1 MEFTKTTKNEQ
12 TAETVDEISASMR
25 SCKNCVH
32 SMVCE
37 ARRTLFRSLTQFDRE
52 FGDMVD
58 IGVIHNEDSSC
69 VDLLAKSCKHY
80 LSAKTV
86 PHGGT
91 PWQ

>member
-1 MEFTKTTKNEQ
+1 MKFSETTKKKQQ
-12 TAETVDEISASMR
+12 TETVAEISASMR

-37 ARRTLFRSLTQFDRE
+37 ARRTLYRSFKQFDKE

-69 VDLLAKSCKHY
+69 VDLLAKSCKYY
-80 LSAKTV
+80 LPRPDRVIIEELK
-86 PHGGT
+86 
-91 PWQ
+91 

>member
-1 MEFTKTTKNEQ
+1 MKFSETTKNKQQ
-12 TAETVDEISASMR
+12 TETVAEISASMR

-37 ARRTLFRSLTQFDRE
+37 ARRTLYRSFKQFDNE

-69 VDLLAKSCKHY
+69 VDLLAKSCKYY
-80 LSAKTV
+80 LPRPDLVVIEELK
-86 PHGGT
+86 
-91 PWQ
+91 

>member
-32 SMVCE
+32 NMVCE
-37 ARRTLFRSLTQFDRE
+37 ARRTLFRSLTQFDKE

-58 IGVIHNEDSSC
+58 IGVIHNEDISC
-69 VDLLAKSCKHY
+69 VDLLAKSCKYY
-80 LSAKTV
+80 LPK
-86 PHGGT
+86 PDRIIIEELK
-91 PWQ
+91 

>member
-1 MEFTKTTKNEQ
+1 MKFSETTKNKQQ
-12 TAETVDEISASMR
+12 TETVAEISASMR

-37 ARRTLFRSLTQFDRE
+37 ARRTLYRSFKQFDKE

-58 IGVIHNEDSSC
+58 IGVIHNEKNSF

-80 LSAKTV
+80 LSPRA
-86 PHGGT
+86 GA
-91 PWQ
+91 

>member
-37 ARRTLFRSLTQFDRE
+37 ARRTLFRSLTQFDKE

-58 IGVIHNEDSSC
+58 IGVIHNEKNSF

-91 PWQ
+91 

>member
-25 SCKNCVH
+25 SCKTCVH

-69 VDLLAKSCKHY
+69 VDLLAKSCKYY
-80 LSAKTV
+80 LPKPDRV
-86 PHGGT
+86 IIEELK
-91 PWQ
+91 

>member
-25 SCKNCVH
+25 SCKTCIPSQV
-32 SMVCE
+32 SE
-37 ARRTLFRSLTQFDRE
+37 ARQTLFRSLKQFDNE

-69 VDLLAKSCKHY
+69 VDLLAKSCKYY
-80 LSAKTV
+80 LPKPDRVIIEELT
-86 PHGGT
+86 
-91 PWQ
+91 